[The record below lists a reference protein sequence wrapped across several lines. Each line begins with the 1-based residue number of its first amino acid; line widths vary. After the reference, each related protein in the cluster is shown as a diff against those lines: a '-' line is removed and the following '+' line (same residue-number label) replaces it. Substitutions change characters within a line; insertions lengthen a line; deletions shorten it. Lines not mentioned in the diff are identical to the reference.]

1 MKESFMIVESLQI
14 IISLVIGVVVLFGIC
29 IITYEITKSRE
40 LTWIVGVIL
49 CLTAI
54 YISFKKINGISVKE
68 SIADVVAYIKSTTGD
83 ISSLVDDRDSKFYA
97 ISEKEIDKGII
108 DDGLWSQALVKAK
121 GDENLRKIEYMK
133 LRVKQLKKGK

>member
-1 MKESFMIVESLQI
+1 MKI

-54 YISFKKINGISVKE
+54 YISFKKINGTSVKE

-83 ISSLVDDRDSKFYA
+83 ISSLVDDRDSKFYG
-97 ISEKEIDKGII
+97 IREKEIDKGII

>member
-1 MKESFMIVESLQI
+1 MKI
-14 IISLVIGVVVLFGIC
+14 IISLVIGIAIWFMMTSLTHTITRSIGLAWTFGILFGLI
-29 IITYEITKSRE
+29 
-40 LTWIVGVIL
+40 
-49 CLTAI
+49 AI

>member
-1 MKESFMIVESLQI
+1 MKI